1 MRIVKHFI
9 FGAGRGAGLINGEVA
24 TIRKM
29 MDKPI
34 IFNTTMV
41 QALLAGRKTQT
52 RRVVKAKSEVEG
64 VTNKQSTIIAKEF
77 RECAGRWFGIDQW
90 DTKPCCYADCPY
102 GQPGDLLWVRESF
115 TECGDNFVAY
125 RADNKI
131 YQPINGALLAVN
143 KKITYTPKW
152 SPSIHMPRWA
162 SRLTL
167 LVKDI
172 RIERVQ
178 DISAKDVFLEGVQIP
193 TSKTHYPLL
202 ELAGKYPPCNYID
215 AKTAESFYTG
225 MAGEE
230 IVDDLARAYF
240 ASLWDSINKQRGY
253 GWGLNPWVW
262 CLTFEVIHKNIDEV
276 LQ

>member
-1 MRIVKHFI
+1 
-9 FGAGRGAGLINGEVA
+9 
-24 TIRKM
+24 
-29 MDKPI
+29 
-34 IFNTTMV
+34 MV

-52 RRVVKAKSEVEG
+52 RRVVKAKSHVEG
-64 VTNKQSTIIAKEF
+64 VTNKQSVIVAKKF
-77 RECAGRWFGIDQW
+77 QQASKDGRWYGYDDFDI
-90 DTKPCCYADCPY
+90 TCYADCPY

-152 SPSIHMPRWA
+152 SPSIHMPRRA

-178 DISAKDVFLEGVQIP
+178 DISAEDAVAEGLKVFNEDDANLYYSGTAPTDKWPEGWPLNPIEAYKD
-193 TSKTHYPLL
+193 
-202 ELAGKYPPCNYID
+202 
-215 AKTAESFYTG
+215 
-225 MAGEE
+225 
-230 IVDDLARAYF
+230 
-240 ASLWDSINKQRGY
+240 LWNSINEQRGY
-253 GWGLNPWVW
+253 GWDLNPWVW
-262 CLTFEVIHKNIDEV
+262 VVELEVIPHNIDQV
-276 LQ
+276 IKTQQSLDQVKNLDLVP